1 MNGWHNASRSE
12 KCPVCGHDSWCSIS
26 DDGAVCVCRRTP
38 SPHPTKSGNGWIHRL
53 KERSNGNANP
63 PPTTHNPPPT
73 INHQP
78 STINHQPSTR
88 FAALPTGNEQ
98 VRLSRYLMRE
108 LSLPG
113 DMILATDVRWDR
125 TAKAAAFPMRNAA
138 GEVTGIRYRQ
148 LKTGRKWSLKGSKD
162 GLFFI
167 PEMLSAASRELVVC
181 EGPTDMIA
189 AVSCGLVNAVGR
201 SSCMTGANALRELIR
216 LTGVQRVT
224 IVADDDEP
232 KTRPDGSTW
241 RPGLDGAKK
250 LAADLGIA
258 SRIVFP
264 APGFKDLRAWY
275 AKGGM
280 TEPAFAAIAAGA
292 KWDPPANQLTN

>member
-12 KCPVCGHDSWCSIS
+12 RCPVCGHDSWCSIS

-38 SPHPTKSGNGWIHRL
+38 SPRPTKSGNGWIHRL
-53 KERSNGNANP
+53 GDCSIVRLKDCSIASSSPNNLNNPNNRTIER
-63 PPTTHNPPPT
+63 HF
-73 INHQP
+73 
-78 STINHQPSTR
+78 R
-88 FAALPTGNEQ
+88 ALPEGNEQ

-125 TAKAAAFPMRNAA
+125 AAKAAAFPMRDADGN
-138 GEVTGIRYRQ
+138 VTGIRYRQ
-148 LKTGRKWSLKGSKD
+148 LGTGRKWSLRGSRD

-167 PEMLSAASRELVVC
+167 PGMLSASSRELVVC

-189 AVSCGLVNAVGR
+189 AVSCGLTNAVGR
-201 SSCMTGANALRELIR
+201 SSCMTGAKLLRALAGRMRAERI
-216 LTGVQRVT
+216 T

-232 KTRPDGSTW
+232 KARPDGTTW
-241 RPGLDGAKK
+241 RPGLDGAKR
-250 LAADLGIA
+250 LAADLGLA
-258 SRIVFP
+258 TRIVFP

-280 TEPAFAAIAAGA
+280 TEAAFNAIAAGA
-292 KWDPPANQLTN
+292 KWSVGT